1 MAMNEYFDISR
12 KIVANMTSQSWRS
25 IPHVSVLLE
34 ADVSMLLP
42 LLREYNGTHDT
53 SISLNSAIM
62 KVIAEGLREYPN
74 LNGRIQYNAW
84 LVSGKF
90 TPSEHVDVSMPIH
103 YGDGK
108 MITITIPQ
116 VETLSMLQIQ
126 ETVSK
131 MRDRIDHTDMPWV
144 LYKTGLQDTFE
155 GLRNGKLITAAGRL
169 IGAKFGQGRV
179 KHSQSG
185 KGIHPDSLQTSD
197 IRQGSVTVSNMGSM
211 YRNWNGHIIMLEIVP
226 PQVCAI
232 GIGALQKKA
241 VIGKDQQVNVSDI
254 LPITIC
260 FDHRALDFSDVVP
273 FMDFLTENLRD
284 QKIIKTWI
292 ESPLL

>member
-25 IPHVSVLLE
+25 VPHVSVLLE
-34 ADVSMLLP
+34 ADVSVLLP
-42 LLREYNGTHDT
+42 LLQEYKGTHDT

-62 KVIAEGLREYPN
+62 KVIAEGLRENPK

-108 MITITIPQ
+108 MITITLPQ
-116 VETLSMLQIQ
+116 IETLSMLQIQ

-131 MRDRIDHTDMPWV
+131 MRDRIDHTDMPRV

-179 KHSQSG
+179 KHSSSG
-185 KGIHPDSLQTSD
+185 RGIHPDSLQTSD

-232 GIGALQKKA
+232 GIGALQKKPI
-241 VIGKDQQVNVSDI
+241 IGKDQQVDVSDI

-284 QKIIKTWI
+284 QKKIKTWI
-292 ESPLL
+292 K